1 MNKRI
6 LTICLA
12 LALCLSLIPAAAFAE
27 APLYTYQEIATG
39 IKATDISMMDNG
51 YGSFKV
57 YDNDL
62 VLVSKGVV
70 SPSGKT
76 VLTRVPGP
84 DEPHGDTVDASTIYD
99 ATGSVIADLLPVYDG
114 PAETMMGADY
124 DFNLYGTDGKLITSA
139 KKIIASYEKMS
150 VEDIVCS
157 MTAYFGRDGYLTVFA
172 YLDGVNVYAYIID
185 PQTQKVV
192 HKQWCYE
199 DTPRVGGDIWK
210 ITSVN
215 DGLISYSHISGARG
229 EYAAAGWMD
238 INGNHK
244 LSVDPD
250 KYFDWYNFSS
260 GVAQVA
266 NPTGMIYGYVDK
278 TGKEVIPC
286 IYFRASM
293 FKNGYAYVAGDDE
306 KYGYIDTAGKT
317 VIPFEYDGAYGYG
330 EGLFAVGV
338 KDGDTCKYGLVD
350 EDNNEVVPRTY
361 DDISYVRDN
370 TAYAIEDG
378 ELVILQFD
386 SAGPTI
392 SRTMEKANGNVSN
405 FEIDLGRKTVTVQG
419 SQSGSEPVLIAS
431 YDEDGRFLGVKAVT
445 EDEGK
450 VSFERGSETLLLL
463 ATDSK
468 LQPMAEAIEV
478 DLTAPVDD
486 VAAQ

>member
-1 MNKRI
+1 
-6 LTICLA
+6 
-12 LALCLSLIPAAAFAE
+12 
-27 APLYTYQEIATG
+27 
-39 IKATDISMMDNG
+39 
-51 YGSFKV
+51 
-57 YDNDL
+57 
-62 VLVSKGVV
+62 
-70 SPSGKT
+70 
-76 VLTRVPGP
+76 
-84 DEPHGDTVDASTIYD
+84 
-99 ATGSVIADLLPVYDG
+99 
-114 PAETMMGADY
+114 
-124 DFNLYGTDGKLITSA
+124 
-139 KKIIASYEKMS
+139 
-150 VEDIVCS
+150 
-157 MTAYFGRDGYLTVFA
+157 
-172 YLDGVNVYAYIID
+172 
-185 PQTQKVV
+185 
-192 HKQWCYE
+192 
-199 DTPRVGGDIWK
+199 
-210 ITSVN
+210 
-215 DGLISYSHISGARG
+215 
-229 EYAAAGWMD
+229 MD

-450 VSFERGSETLLLL
+450 VSFDRDSETLLLL